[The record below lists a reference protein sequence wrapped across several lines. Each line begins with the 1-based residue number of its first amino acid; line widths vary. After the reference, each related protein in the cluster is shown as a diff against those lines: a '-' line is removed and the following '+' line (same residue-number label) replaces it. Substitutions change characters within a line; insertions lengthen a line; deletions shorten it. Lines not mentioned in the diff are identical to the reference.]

1 MDTGEEVIRALR
13 QVVSTPKIRYMHF
26 DGEPVNY
33 ISFMHNFETCL
44 EKDNPDNSRRL
55 QLLIQHC
62 TGKAREAVESCV
74 NLPEEYGYQAAKE
87 TLRENVGKPHIIA
100 QAYIRKLEN
109 LAPLKQV
116 SGQSLL
122 EFARHL
128 EVANR
133 TLAGMGSE
141 YTDELDHVNTL
152 KLLNRKLPGF
162 MRVKWTERAGE
173 IIEGGS
179 RPKFLHFL
187 QFVKRRAMLVNNEFG
202 EDLVTFSSDKGGKP
216 KNRDYQGR
224 FGQRTG
230 SSFAARVS
238 NKKREQDDTL
248 PTQRKCPMCSS
259 EHRIWRCDK
268 FRSLPYQDKRR
279 LVRARVLCFKCL
291 CNGHFAKQ
299 CPKTQFKCQVQGCNQ
314 EHNTLLHPNELSPSS
329 QVRTGIR
336 NLVSRSTNTDFD
348 AEEATNQLERAQVS
362 SAIGVGEKVCLSV
375 VPVKVKAKGGAGP
388 VIKTYALLD
397 SGSEVTL
404 CHELLRKKLGVSGT
418 ELDFTLSGMTGS
430 TKMNSQLIDITVTSI
445 DNEASVDLSNVR
457 TVTEIPI
464 SGSCIARRED
474 VRSWSHL
481 NDIDLHELK
490 DDDVMLVIGR

>member
-1 MDTGEEVIRALR
+1 MVDTGEEVIRALR
-13 QVVSTPKIRYMHF
+13 QVVSTPKIKYMHF

-74 NLPEEYGYQAAKE
+74 DLPEEYGYQAAKE
-87 TLRENVGKPHIIA
+87 TLRENFGKPHIIA

-187 QFVKRRAMLVNNEFG
+187 QFVKRQATLVNNEFG
-202 EDLVTFSSDKGGKP
+202 EDLVTFSSDKGRKP
-216 KNRDYQGR
+216 KNW
-224 FGQRTG
+224 
-230 SSFAARVS
+230 
-238 NKKREQDDTL
+238 
-248 PTQRKCPMCSS
+248 
-259 EHRIWRCDK
+259 III
-268 FRSLPYQDKRR
+268 RSK
-279 LVRARVLCFKCL
+279 
-291 CNGHFAKQ
+291 
-299 CPKTQFKCQVQGCNQ
+299 
-314 EHNTLLHPNELSPSS
+314 S
-329 QVRTGIR
+329 
-336 NLVSRSTNTDFD
+336 
-348 AEEATNQLERAQVS
+348 
-362 SAIGVGEKVCLSV
+362 
-375 VPVKVKAKGGAGP
+375 
-388 VIKTYALLD
+388 
-397 SGSEVTL
+397 
-404 CHELLRKKLGVSGT
+404 
-418 ELDFTLSGMTGS
+418 
-430 TKMNSQLIDITVTSI
+430 
-445 DNEASVDLSNVR
+445 
-457 TVTEIPI
+457 
-464 SGSCIARRED
+464 
-474 VRSWSHL
+474 
-481 NDIDLHELK
+481 
-490 DDDVMLVIGR
+490 